1 MPELWEYEVRN
12 NSYGIFCYTSLQ
24 EVCYMNPKA
33 LKTLEYNKIIDKLT
47 EFAGSAL
54 AKEMCRNLQ
63 PSTDLYE
70 IQALQKET
78 SDALSRIYQKGAVSF
93 RGVRDIR
100 GSIKRLEI
108 GAIIGIN
115 ELLSICSLLDVCS
128 KVKAYSRNDRDPD
141 FEDSLE
147 AMFQAL
153 QPLTPVSS
161 EIRRCIASEEE
172 LNDDASPAL
181 FKIRRSMRQINDKV
195 HAQLQTMVNGSAR
208 TYLQD
213 AVVTMRNGRYCIPV
227 KAEHRGQIPGMIH
240 DQSSTGSTL
249 FVEPMAVIKLNN
261 DLRELELKEE
271 KEIEM
276 ILATLS
282 ARCGE
287 ETEALRDDL
296 DLLTKLDF
304 IFARAQ
310 LSRSMNGTQP
320 DFNEEGRILIK
331 KGRHPLL
338 DKKKV
343 VPIDIQ
349 LGKDFELLII
359 TGPNTGGKTVSL
371 KTVGLFTLMGQAG
384 LHIPAFDHSELSVF
398 HEVFADIGDEQSI
411 EQSLSTFSAHM
422 TNTVSILKEADDRSL
437 VLFDELGAGTDP
449 TEGAALAIAI
459 LSNLHRRGSRVM
471 ATTHYS
477 ELKVFA
483 LSTPGVENG
492 CCEFDVETL
501 RPTYR
506 LLIGVPGKSNAFAIS
521 QKLGLSQ
528 DIIEEAKTHLT
539 KQDEDF
545 EDLLADLEQKRV
557 TIEQERDQINSYKE
571 EIRELKQRLESKQE
585 KLDLSR
591 DKILR
596 EANEQARNILQEAKD
611 YADTTIRNFQKYG
624 KAAGVSAKDMEKER
638 GKLREKMSTVDK
650 KLSAKNA
657 APKKSHKQLTAKD
670 LHIGDSIKVLSLNL
684 KGTVSTLPDA
694 KGNLFVQMGILRSQ
708 VNIRDLEKLDD
719 TVITGGNFSKT
730 GSGKIKMSKSA
741 SVSTEINLLGKTV
754 DEAIMELDKYL
765 DDAYIAHLPSVRI
778 VHGKGTG
785 ALRKGVHNYLR
796 RQKHV
801 KSYRLGEFGEGDAG
815 VTIVEFK

>member
-1 MPELWEYEVRN
+1 
-12 NSYGIFCYTSLQ
+12 
-24 EVCYMNPKA
+24 MNPKA

-108 GAIIGIN
+108 GAIIGIS

-624 KAAGVSAKDMEKER
+624 KAAGVSAEDMEKER

>member
-1 MPELWEYEVRN
+1 
-12 NSYGIFCYTSLQ
+12 
-24 EVCYMNPKA
+24 MNPKA
-33 LKTLEYNKIIDKLT
+33 LKTLEYNKIIDRLT

-54 AKEMCRNLQ
+54 AKEMCRDLQ

-115 ELLSICSLLDVCS
+115 ELLSICSLLEVCS

-730 GSGKIKMSKSA
+730 GSGKIKISKST

-765 DDAYIAHLPSVRI
+765 DDAYIAHFPSVRI

>member
-1 MPELWEYEVRN
+1 
-12 NSYGIFCYTSLQ
+12 
-24 EVCYMNPKA
+24 
-33 LKTLEYNKIIDKLT
+33 
-47 EFAGSAL
+47 
-54 AKEMCRNLQ
+54 MCRNLQ

>member
-1 MPELWEYEVRN
+1 
-12 NSYGIFCYTSLQ
+12 
-24 EVCYMNPKA
+24 MNQKA
-33 LKTLEYNKIIDKLT
+33 LKTLEYNKIIEKLA
-47 EFAGSAL
+47 EFAGSPL
-54 AKEMCRNLQ
+54 AKEICRNLE

-70 IQALQKET
+70 IQATQRET
-78 SDALSRIYQKGAVSF
+78 SDALTRIYQKGAISF
-93 RGVRDIR
+93 SGIHDIR

-108 GAIIGIN
+108 GAVIGIP
-115 ELLSICSLLDVCS
+115 ELLSICRLLEICS
-128 KVKAYSRNDRDPD
+128 KVKAYARGENETSTP
-141 FEDSLE
+141 DSLE
-147 AMFQAL
+147 ELFQAL
-153 QPLTPVSS
+153 RPLAPVSS

-172 LNDDASPAL
+172 LNDDASPTL

-195 HAQLQTMVNGSAR
+195 HAQLQTMVNGSSR

-227 KAEHRGQIPGMIH
+227 KAEYRGQVPGMIH
-240 DQSSTGSTL
+240 DQSQTGSTL

-271 KEIEM
+271 KEIEI
-276 ILATLS
+276 ILASLS
-282 ARCGE
+282 ALCGE

-296 DLLTKLDF
+296 TLLTRLDF
-304 IFARAQ
+304 IFAKAQ
-310 LSRSMNGTQP
+310 LSRSMNATEP
-320 DFNEEGRILIK
+320 VFNQEGRIVIK

-343 VPIDIQ
+343 VPIDIR
-349 LGKDFELLII
+349 LGTDFELLII

-398 HEVFADIGDEQSI
+398 ENVFADIGDEQSI

-422 TNTVSILKEADDRSL
+422 TNTVSILKEANDHSL

-459 LSNLHRRGSRVM
+459 LQNLHHRGARVM

-528 DIIEEAKTHLT
+528 DIIEEARTHLT
-539 KQDEDF
+539 EQDENF
-545 EDLLADLEQKRV
+545 EDLLTDLEHKRV
-557 TIEQERDQINSYKE
+557 TIEQEREEINRYKE
-571 EIRELKQRLESKQE
+571 EIRQLKQRLESKQE
-585 KLDLSR
+585 KLDSNR

-596 EANEQARNILQEAKD
+596 DANEQARAILQEAKD

-624 KAAGVSAKDMEKER
+624 AASNISAKQMEQER
-638 GKLREKMSTVDK
+638 SRLREKMSKVE
-650 KLSAKNA
+650 KNMTLKNE
-657 APKKSHKQLTAKD
+657 PEKKSRKVLTAKD
-670 LHIGDSIKVLSLNL
+670 LHIGDGVKVLSLNL
-684 KGTVSTLPDA
+684 KGTVSSMPDS

-708 VNIRDLEKLDD
+708 VNIKDLEKLDD
-719 TVITGGNFSKT
+719 TVITASGLNKT
-730 GSGKIKMSKSA
+730 SSGKIKMSKSA
-741 SVSTEINLLGKTV
+741 SVSAEINLLGKTV
-754 DEAIMELDKYL
+754 DEAISELDKYL

-796 RQKHV
+796 RQKRV

>member
-1 MPELWEYEVRN
+1 
-12 NSYGIFCYTSLQ
+12 
-24 EVCYMNPKA
+24 MNQKA
-33 LKTLEYNKIIDKLT
+33 LKTLEYNKIIEKLA
-47 EFAGSAL
+47 EFAGSPL
-54 AKEMCRNLQ
+54 AKEICRNLE

-70 IQALQKET
+70 IQATQRET
-78 SDALSRIYQKGAVSF
+78 SDALTRIYQKGAISF
-93 RGVRDIR
+93 SGIHDIR

-108 GAIIGIN
+108 GAVIGIP
-115 ELLSICSLLDVCS
+115 ELLSICRLLEICS
-128 KVKAYSRNDRDPD
+128 KVKAYARGENETSTP
-141 FEDSLE
+141 DSLE
-147 AMFQAL
+147 ELFQAL
-153 QPLTPVSS
+153 RPLTPVSS

-195 HAQLQTMVNGSAR
+195 HAQLQTMVNGSSR

-227 KAEHRGQIPGMIH
+227 KAEYRGQVPGMIH
-240 DQSSTGSTL
+240 DQSQTGSTL

-271 KEIEM
+271 KEIEI
-276 ILATLS
+276 ILASLS
-282 ARCGE
+282 ALCGE

-296 DLLTKLDF
+296 TLLTRLDF
-304 IFARAQ
+304 IFAKAQ
-310 LSRSMNGTQP
+310 LSRSMNATEP
-320 DFNEEGRILIK
+320 VFNQEGRIVIK

-343 VPIDIQ
+343 VPIDIR
-349 LGKDFELLII
+349 LGTDFELLII

-398 HEVFADIGDEQSI
+398 ENVFADIGDEQSI

-422 TNTVSILKEADDRSL
+422 TNTVSILSKANDRSL

-459 LSNLHRRGSRVM
+459 LQNLHHRGARVM

-528 DIIEEAKTHLT
+528 DIIEEARTHLT
-539 KQDEDF
+539 EQDENF
-545 EDLLADLEQKRV
+545 EDLLTDLEHKRV
-557 TIEQERDQINSYKE
+557 TIEQEHEEINRYKE
-571 EIRELKQRLESKQE
+571 EIRQLKQRLESKQE
-585 KLDLSR
+585 KLDSNR

-596 EANEQARNILQEAKD
+596 DANEQARAILQEAKD

-624 KAAGVSAKDMEKER
+624 AASNVSAKQMEQER
-638 GKLREKMSTVDK
+638 SRLREKMSKVE
-650 KLSAKNA
+650 KNMTLKNE
-657 APKKSHKQLTAKD
+657 PEKKSRKVLTAKD
-670 LHIGDSIKVLSLNL
+670 LHIGDGVKVLSLNL
-684 KGTVSTLPDA
+684 KGTVSSMPDS

-708 VNIRDLEKLDD
+708 VNIKDLEKLDD
-719 TVITGGNFSKT
+719 TVITASGLNKT
-730 GSGKIKMSKSA
+730 SSGKIKMSKSA
-741 SVSTEINLLGKTV
+741 SVSAEINLLGKTV
-754 DEAIMELDKYL
+754 DEAISELDKYL

-796 RQKHV
+796 RQKRV

>member
-1 MPELWEYEVRN
+1 
-12 NSYGIFCYTSLQ
+12 
-24 EVCYMNPKA
+24 MNPKA

-115 ELLSICSLLDVCS
+115 ELLSIYSLLDVCS

>member
-1 MPELWEYEVRN
+1 
-12 NSYGIFCYTSLQ
+12 
-24 EVCYMNPKA
+24 MNPKA

-492 CCEFDVETL
+492 CCEFGVETL

>member
-1 MPELWEYEVRN
+1 
-12 NSYGIFCYTSLQ
+12 
-24 EVCYMNPKA
+24 MNPKA

-296 DLLTKLDF
+296 DLLKKLDF

-670 LHIGDSIKVLSLNL
+670 LRIGDSIKVLSLNL

-694 KGNLFVQMGILRSQ
+694 KGNLFVQMGILHSQ

>member
-1 MPELWEYEVRN
+1 
-12 NSYGIFCYTSLQ
+12 
-24 EVCYMNPKA
+24 MNPKA

-115 ELLSICSLLDVCS
+115 ELLSICSLLEVCS

-195 HAQLQTMVNGSAR
+195 HSQLQTMVNGSAR

-684 KGTVSTLPDA
+684 KGTVSTLPDS

>member
-1 MPELWEYEVRN
+1 
-12 NSYGIFCYTSLQ
+12 
-24 EVCYMNPKA
+24 MNPKA

-115 ELLSICSLLDVCS
+115 ELLSICSLLEVCS

-459 LSNLHRRGSRVM
+459 LSNLHRRGSHVM

>member
-1 MPELWEYEVRN
+1 
-12 NSYGIFCYTSLQ
+12 
-24 EVCYMNPKA
+24 MNPKA

-115 ELLSICSLLDVCS
+115 ELLSICSLLEVCS

-195 HAQLQTMVNGSAR
+195 HTQLQTMVNGSAR

-571 EIRELKQRLESKQE
+571 EIRKLKQRLESKQE

>member
-1 MPELWEYEVRN
+1 
-12 NSYGIFCYTSLQ
+12 
-24 EVCYMNPKA
+24 MNQKA
-33 LKTLEYNKIIDKLT
+33 LKTLEYNKIIEKLA
-47 EFAGSAL
+47 EFAGSSL
-54 AKEMCRNLQ
+54 AKEACRNLE

-70 IQALQKET
+70 IQSSQRET
-78 SDALSRIYQKGAVSF
+78 KDALSRIYQKGAVSF
-93 RGVRDIR
+93 SGIHDIR
-100 GSIKRLEI
+100 SSIKRLEI
-108 GAIIGIN
+108 GAIISIP
-115 ELLSICSLLDVCS
+115 ELLSICRLLEICNR
-128 KVKAYSRNDRDPD
+128 VKAYARGETENSTA
-141 FEDSLE
+141 DSLE
-147 AMFQAL
+147 NMFQAL
-153 QPLTPVSS
+153 RPLTPVAA
-161 EIRRCIASEEE
+161 EIRRCIATEEE

-181 FKIRRSMRQINDKV
+181 FRIRRSMRQINDKV
-195 HAQLQTMVNGSAR
+195 HSQLQSMVNGSSR

-227 KAEHRGQIPGMIH
+227 KAEYRGQVPGMIH
-240 DQSSTGSTL
+240 DQSQTGSTL

-271 KEIEM
+271 KEIEV
-276 ILATLS
+276 ILANLS
-282 ARCGE
+282 AMCGE
-287 ETEALRDDL
+287 ETEVLKDDL
-296 DLLTKLDF
+296 TLLTRLDF
-304 IFARAQ
+304 IFAKAQ
-310 LSRSMNGTQP
+310 LARSMNATEP
-320 DFNEEGRILIK
+320 VFNQEGRIVIQ

-338 DKKKV
+338 DRKKV
-343 VPIDIQ
+343 VPIDIR
-349 LGKDFELLII
+349 LGTDFELLII

-384 LHIPAFDHSELSVF
+384 LHIPAFDHSQLSVF
-398 HEVFADIGDEQSI
+398 ENVFADIGDEQSI

-422 TNTVSILKEADDRSL
+422 TNTVSILEEANDRSL

-459 LSNLHRRGSRVM
+459 LQDLHRRGARVM

-521 QKLGLSQ
+521 QKLGLSG
-528 DIIEEAKTHLT
+528 DIIEEARTHLT
-539 KQDEDF
+539 EQDENF
-545 EDLLADLEQKRV
+545 EDLLTDLEHKRV
-557 TIEQERDQINSYKE
+557 TIEQEREEINRYKE
-571 EIRELKQRLESKQE
+571 EIRQLKQRLESKQE

-591 DKILR
+591 ENILR
-596 EANEQARNILQEAKD
+596 DANEQARAILQEAKD

-624 KAAGVSAKDMEKER
+624 KASNVSAKQMEQER
-638 GKLREKMSTVDK
+638 GSLREKMSKVE
-650 KLSAKNA
+650 KNLA
-657 APKKSHKQLTAKD
+657 LKTEPEKKSRKVLTSKD
-670 LHIGDSIKVLSLNL
+670 LHIGDGVKVLSLNL
-684 KGTVSTLPDA
+684 KGTVSSMPDV

-708 VNIRDLEKLDD
+708 VNIKDLEKLDD
-719 TVITGGNFSKT
+719 TVITASGLNKT

-741 SVSTEINLLGKTV
+741 SISTEINLLGKTV
-754 DEAIMELDKYL
+754 DEAIAELDKYL
-765 DDAYIAHLPSVRI
+765 DDAYIAHLSSVRI

>member
-1 MPELWEYEVRN
+1 M
-12 NSYGIFCYTSLQ
+12 
-24 EVCYMNPKA
+24 K
-33 LKTLEYNKIIDKLT
+33 KTLAFLLSLGLT
-47 EFAGSAL
+47 VSMLAGCGSKTNETTAATDAQTESA
-54 AKEMCRNLQ
+54 AGTEK
-63 PSTDLYE
+63 STADDD
-70 IQALQKET
+70 AAATTT
-78 SDALSRIYQKGAVSF
+78 SDKTYKIGVLQYVQHDAL
-93 RGVRDIR
+93 
-100 GSIKRLEI
+100 
-108 GAIIGIN
+108 
-115 ELLSICSLLDVCS
+115 
-128 KVKAYSRNDRDPD
+128 
-141 FEDSLE
+141 
-147 AMFQAL
+147 
-153 QPLTPVSS
+153 
-161 EIRRCIASEEE
+161 
-172 LNDDASPAL
+172 DASNEGFFAALDDLGIKYDADQQNAAGEASSCQTISETLVNDGDDLIFTIATPA
-181 FKIRRSMRQINDKV
+181 
-195 HAQLQTMVNGSAR
+195 AQSVAGATS
-208 TYLQD
+208 D
-213 AVVTMRNGRYCIPV
+213 IP
-227 KAEHRGQIPGMIH
+227 I

>member
-1 MPELWEYEVRN
+1 
-12 NSYGIFCYTSLQ
+12 
-24 EVCYMNPKA
+24 MNPKA

-93 RGVRDIR
+93 RGVRDIC

-172 LNDDASPAL
+172 LNDDASPTL

>member
-1 MPELWEYEVRN
+1 
-12 NSYGIFCYTSLQ
+12 
-24 EVCYMNPKA
+24 MNPKA

-624 KAAGVSAKDMEKER
+624 KAAGVSAKDMERER

-708 VNIRDLEKLDD
+708 VNVRDLEKLDD

>member
-1 MPELWEYEVRN
+1 
-12 NSYGIFCYTSLQ
+12 
-24 EVCYMNPKA
+24 
-33 LKTLEYNKIIDKLT
+33 
-47 EFAGSAL
+47 
-54 AKEMCRNLQ
+54 
-63 PSTDLYE
+63 
-70 IQALQKET
+70 
-78 SDALSRIYQKGAVSF
+78 
-93 RGVRDIR
+93 
-100 GSIKRLEI
+100 
-108 GAIIGIN
+108 
-115 ELLSICSLLDVCS
+115 
-128 KVKAYSRNDRDPD
+128 
-141 FEDSLE
+141 
-147 AMFQAL
+147 
-153 QPLTPVSS
+153 
-161 EIRRCIASEEE
+161 
-172 LNDDASPAL
+172 
-181 FKIRRSMRQINDKV
+181 MRQINDKV

-208 TYLQD
+208 AYLQD

-694 KGNLFVQMGILRSQ
+694 KGNLFVQMGILHSQ

>member
-1 MPELWEYEVRN
+1 
-12 NSYGIFCYTSLQ
+12 
-24 EVCYMNPKA
+24 
-33 LKTLEYNKIIDKLT
+33 
-47 EFAGSAL
+47 
-54 AKEMCRNLQ
+54 
-63 PSTDLYE
+63 
-70 IQALQKET
+70 
-78 SDALSRIYQKGAVSF
+78 
-93 RGVRDIR
+93 
-100 GSIKRLEI
+100 
-108 GAIIGIN
+108 
-115 ELLSICSLLDVCS
+115 
-128 KVKAYSRNDRDPD
+128 
-141 FEDSLE
+141 
-147 AMFQAL
+147 MFQAL

>member
-1 MPELWEYEVRN
+1 
-12 NSYGIFCYTSLQ
+12 
-24 EVCYMNPKA
+24 MNQKA
-33 LKTLEYNKIIDKLT
+33 LKTLEYNKIIEKLA
-47 EFAGSAL
+47 EFAGSPL
-54 AKEMCRNLQ
+54 AKEICRNLE

-70 IQALQKET
+70 IQATQRET
-78 SDALSRIYQKGAVSF
+78 SDALTRIYQKGAISF
-93 RGVRDIR
+93 SGIHDIR

-108 GAIIGIN
+108 GAVIGIP
-115 ELLSICSLLDVCS
+115 ELLSICRLLEICS
-128 KVKAYSRNDRDPD
+128 KVKAYARGENETSTP
-141 FEDSLE
+141 DSLE
-147 AMFQAL
+147 ELFQAL
-153 QPLTPVSS
+153 RPLTPVSS

-195 HAQLQTMVNGSAR
+195 HAQLQTMVNGSSR

-227 KAEHRGQIPGMIH
+227 KAEYRGQVPGMIH
-240 DQSSTGSTL
+240 DQSQTGSTL

-271 KEIEM
+271 KEIEI
-276 ILATLS
+276 ILASLS
-282 ARCGE
+282 ALCGE

-296 DLLTKLDF
+296 TLLTRLDF
-304 IFARAQ
+304 IFAKAQ
-310 LSRSMNGTQP
+310 LSRSMNATEP
-320 DFNEEGRILIK
+320 VFNQEGRIAIK

-343 VPIDIQ
+343 VPIDIR
-349 LGKDFELLII
+349 LGTDFELLII

-398 HEVFADIGDEQSI
+398 ENVFADIGDEQSI

-422 TNTVSILKEADDRSL
+422 TNTVSILSKANDRSL

-459 LSNLHRRGSRVM
+459 LQNLHHRGARVM

-528 DIIEEAKTHLT
+528 DIIEEARTHLT
-539 KQDEDF
+539 EQDENF
-545 EDLLADLEQKRV
+545 EDLLTDLEHKRV
-557 TIEQERDQINSYKE
+557 TIEQEREEINRYKE
-571 EIRELKQRLESKQE
+571 EIRQLKQRLESKQE
-585 KLDLSR
+585 KLDSNR

-596 EANEQARNILQEAKD
+596 DANEQARAILQEAKD

-624 KAAGVSAKDMEKER
+624 AASNVSAKQMEQER
-638 GKLREKMSTVDK
+638 SRLREKMSKVE
-650 KLSAKNA
+650 KNMTLKNE
-657 APKKSHKQLTAKD
+657 PEKKSRKVLTAKD
-670 LHIGDSIKVLSLNL
+670 LHIGDGVKVLSLNL
-684 KGTVSTLPDA
+684 KGTVSSMPDS

-708 VNIRDLEKLDD
+708 VNIKDLEKLDD
-719 TVITGGNFSKT
+719 TVITASGLNKT
-730 GSGKIKMSKSA
+730 SSGKIKMSKSA
-741 SVSTEINLLGKTV
+741 SVSAEINLLGKTV
-754 DEAIMELDKYL
+754 DEAISELDKYL

-796 RQKHV
+796 RQKRV

>member
-1 MPELWEYEVRN
+1 
-12 NSYGIFCYTSLQ
+12 
-24 EVCYMNPKA
+24 MNPKA

-545 EDLLADLEQKRV
+545 ENLLADLEQKRV

-670 LHIGDSIKVLSLNL
+670 LRIGDSIKVLSLNL

>member
-1 MPELWEYEVRN
+1 
-12 NSYGIFCYTSLQ
+12 
-24 EVCYMNPKA
+24 MNPKA

-276 ILATLS
+276 ILVTLS

-670 LHIGDSIKVLSLNL
+670 LRIGDSIKVLSLNL

>member
-1 MPELWEYEVRN
+1 
-12 NSYGIFCYTSLQ
+12 
-24 EVCYMNPKA
+24 MNPKA

-624 KAAGVSAKDMEKER
+624 KSAGVSAKDMENER